1 MLVLSR
7 KVGQEIELVA
17 RERIVIEEGETIA
30 LINLLRLGG
39 DTTRIG
45 IKSPQSIKI
54 MRGELIEQLAAV
66 AGCEVV

>member
-7 KVGQEIELVA
+7 KIDEEIYLVA

-30 LINLLRLGG
+30 VINLLRLGA
-39 DTTRIG
+39 DTARIG
-45 IKSPQSIKI
+45 IKSPQEVKI

-66 AGCEVV
+66 AGCEAE

>member
-7 KVGQEIELVA
+7 KVGQEVNLVA

-30 LINLLRLGG
+30 LINLLRLTC
-39 DTTRIG
+39 DTARIG